1 MKYFIPIKE
10 QSQRVPK
17 KNFRSFA
24 NLPLYKHTLYKLKD
38 FEVYVDT
45 DSEEIIKEVKK
56 DKNLSHVTAY
66 KRSPRLVDHN
76 ISVCKL
82 IKHFIVHE
90 QQSIENDIIC
100 QIHVTSP
107 FLSVATL
114 VAAAKKFDEGHDSVT
129 SCTPVQKRFWRKEE
143 YGMCP
148 VNHNP
153 MILQQT
159 QDLPVYYEENSLFYM
174 FYSDIVLN
182 SGNRIG
188 KNPHFYPTSFLES
201 LDIDTENDW
210 DFVNTIQNSAKTKKY
225 RRFL

>member
-1 MKYFIPIKE
+1 MKIFIPIKE

-17 KNFRSFA
+17 KNFRLFA
-24 NLPLYKHTLYKLKD
+24 NMPLYKHTLYKLKD

-66 KRSPRLVDHN
+66 KRSSTLVDHN
-76 ISVCKL
+76 TSVCKL

-90 QQSIENDIIC
+90 QQSVENDIIC

-107 FLSVATL
+107 FLGVATL
-114 VAAAKKFDEGHDSVT
+114 TAAAKKFDEGYDSVT
-129 SCTPVQKRFWRKEE
+129 SCTPTQKRFWRKEE
-143 YGMCP
+143 YGVCP

-201 LDIDTENDW
+201 LDIDTEDDW
-210 DFVNTIQNSAKTKKY
+210 NFVNAIQGSAKTKKY